1 MTATLTGTAISTR
14 RRDAILVKNGQR
26 HAVHARTASAAEKAE
41 LWPKIVAS
49 ASRLMRAA
57 NSKPRSVSLGKTAK
71 LIRYAGSPGIS
82 ERRARGRCGEPG
94 VLPTDPR
101 RPRGGVLADGG
112 CTDAVPVVVEEPAP
126 TRARRLNRLPPSAVS
141 VPEG

>member
-1 MTATLTGTAISTR
+1 MTATLTGTAISRR
-14 RRDAILVKNGQR
+14 RRDATLVKNGQR

-94 VLPTDPR
+94 VFQPIRVGAGGRFGGRRLYLRGPGGGGATLTDPS
-101 RPRGGVLADGG
+101 
-112 CTDAVPVVVEEPAP
+112 P
-126 TRARRLNRLPPSAVS
+126 TP
-141 VPEG
+141 